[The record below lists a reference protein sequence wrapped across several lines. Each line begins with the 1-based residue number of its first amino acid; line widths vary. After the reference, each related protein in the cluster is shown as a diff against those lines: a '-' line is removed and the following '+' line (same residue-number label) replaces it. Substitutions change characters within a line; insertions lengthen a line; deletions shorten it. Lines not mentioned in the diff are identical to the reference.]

1 VIIAIVA
8 GFLMLPPIDPGL
20 PTIPPP
26 LPTYITHGDGT
37 RTECAP
43 DFSTCDWDYNRG

>member
-1 VIIAIVA
+1 MITLIMAAWV
-8 GFLMLPPIDPGL
+8 LLPPIDPGT
-20 PTIPPP
+20 PTPPPP

-43 DFSTCDWDYNRG
+43 NYLTCDWDYNRG